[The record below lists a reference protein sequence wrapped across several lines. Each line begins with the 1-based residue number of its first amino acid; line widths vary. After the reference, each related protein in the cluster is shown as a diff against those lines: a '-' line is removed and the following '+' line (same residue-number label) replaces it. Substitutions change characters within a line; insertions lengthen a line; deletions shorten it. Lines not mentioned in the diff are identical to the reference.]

1 MLSFKTATASMNF
14 WLMKDFFFIFI
25 IFLITACNSVESKN
39 TEKKMPSPAKN
50 NTEKLSN
57 CPNWMSGQT
66 VKIIKNTTIPSHCSY
81 QRISF
86 SLERDNIIF
95 NCNGTS
101 LNGLNQPASNAF
113 FTAYRQSSAPKH
125 WAFSVW
131 KSGIQIKNCR
141 IKNYMD
147 GIVIRSRIAKQQHKM
162 LRNKKN
168 VIAIE
173 NQLRIDSPHNITIS
187 NTKIH
192 HSHKHGLYMQRY
204 VHHVNFIH
212 GEIKYSG
219 NSAIYLESGTQYN
232 SIRNSYF
239 YKNGYSNYKKKK
251 RMRMPKLPS
260 AEREAIAVDS
270 SAYNEFIGNTFEN
283 NGKGAIFF
291 YKNCFE
297 KHKNANQL
305 PRVQHANH
313 NKVRN
318 NRFINERYGVWL
330 ASRQSKQ
337 LSRFKCGDP
346 VMYQESGFFG
356 LRRYYHDYAKNNQ
369 IVNNTF
375 KGVMFG
381 IVVEDNDN
389 RLINNKFIGNST
401 FDILIGTAYRFKS
414 KNQPVTGTLVQ
425 QNQRRGARLKLEY
438 SYGSTVMGLGARIQ

>member
-1 MLSFKTATASMNF
+1 MTARLT
-14 WLMKDFFFIFI
+14 KGFFFIF
-25 IFLITACNSVESKN
+25 FLFLMTACNSVASKN
-39 TEKKMPSPAKN
+39 TGKEIPSPIKYN
-50 NTEKLSN
+50 NDKSNN
-57 CPNWMSGQT
+57 CPDWKSGQT
-66 VKIIKNTTIPSHCSY
+66 IKITKNTTIPAHCSY
-81 QRISF
+81 QRVSF
-86 SLERDNIIF
+86 SLERKNIIF
-95 NCNGTS
+95 NCKEAT
-101 LNGLNQPASNAF
+101 LNGLNQPAPNPF
-113 FTAYRQSSAPKH
+113 FASYNEFSAPKN

-147 GIVIRSRIAKQQHKM
+147 GIVIRSRISKQQHKM

-168 VIAIE
+168 VRAIE
-173 NQLRIDSPHNITIS
+173 DQLRADSPQNITIS

-192 HSHKHGLYMQRY
+192 HSHKHGVYMQRY
-204 VHHVNFIH
+204 VHHVNFIK

-232 SIRNSYF
+232 SINNSYF
-239 YKNGYSNYKKKK
+239 YKNGYSNYKKNQ
-251 RMRMPKLPS
+251 RMRMPKLPN
-260 AEREAIAVDS
+260 AKREAIAVDS

-305 PRVQHANH
+305 PRVQHSSH
-313 NKVRN
+313 NKVKN

-346 VMYQESGFFG
+346 IMYQESGLFG
-356 LRRYYHDYAKNNQ
+356 WNQYYYDYAKNNQ
-369 IVNNTF
+369 IANNIF
-375 KGVMFG
+375 KNVVYG

-401 FDILIGTAYRFKS
+401 RDILIGTAYRSKH
-414 KNQPVTGTLVQ
+414 KNQPVKNTLVQ
-425 QNQRRGARLKLEY
+425 KNQRGTARLKLEY
-438 SYGSTVMGLGARIQ
+438 SYGSNAINFIQ